1 MRPLTLFCGKIV
13 DSRLMLRLAIVSLW
27 ASATCVISYGQAS
40 QSQSTTPE
48 VVDRVVAVVNNHA
61 ILASDIEDEIR
72 LSVLDPVRGGMGA
85 LTPQR
90 ALEQLIGRTLIQQQI
105 RQEDEQAAAPA
116 PEELEARLKEIR
128 AEIPA
133 CVRENCASDEGWKSF
148 LAAHGLTEGRV
159 ESYLRYRVE
168 ILRFI
173 EERFRQGIRITPQEI
188 EAYYRNTLLPQYSKP
203 DEIPPLDKVS
213 QRIQEIL
220 LQQRVNA
227 LFDDWLNNL
236 RKQGDIEILDQSLES
251 PDAPADRNSSQ
262 NSSQSLAPVSNGKGG
277 R

>member
-1 MRPLTLFCGKIV
+1 MQSLTRLRELTWQARPL
-13 DSRLMLRLAIVSLW
+13 LRLGAIALC
-27 ASATCVISYGQAS
+27 SAAFGAAQP
-40 QSQSTTPE
+40 SQSTAP
-48 VVDRVVAVVNNHA
+48 VVIDRVVAVVNNQA

-72 LSVLDPVRGGMGA
+72 LSVLDPNRGGMGT

-105 RQEDEQAAAPA
+105 RQEDEQAVAPT
-116 PEELEARLKEIR
+116 PGELADRLKEIR
-128 AEIPA
+128 TEIPA
-133 CVRENCASDEGWKSF
+133 CVRANCASDAGWKAF
-148 LAAHGLTEGRV
+148 LAAHDLSEERV
-159 ESYLRYRVE
+159 EAYLRYRVE

-188 EAYYRNTLLPQYSKP
+188 ETYYRNTLLPQYSRP
-203 DEIPPLDKVS
+203 ADIPPLDKVS

-220 LQQRVNA
+220 LQQHVNA

-251 PDAPADRNSSQ
+251 PDVPSNQ
-262 NSSQSLAPVSNGKGG
+262 NSSLPPAPQNDGKGG

>member
-1 MRPLTLFCGKIV
+1 MK
-13 DSRLMLRLAIVSLW
+13 SL
-27 ASATCVISYGQAS
+27 TCVRELSADVVLCSAILCATILPIDAQ
-40 QSQSTTPE
+40 QPQSTSP
-48 VVDRVVAVVNNHA
+48 VVIDRVVAVVNNQA

-72 LSVLDPVRGGMGA
+72 LSVLDPNRGGMGT

-105 RQEDEQAAAPA
+105 RQEDELAVAPT
-116 PEELEARLKEIR
+116 PEELAARLKEIR
-128 AEIPA
+128 TEIPA
-133 CVRENCASDEGWKSF
+133 CVRENCATDEGWKSF
-148 LAAHGLTEGRV
+148 LAAHDLSEERV
-159 ESYLRYRVE
+159 EAYLRYRVE

-188 EAYYRNTLLPQYSKP
+188 ETYYRNTLLPQYSKP
-203 DEIPPLDKVS
+203 ADIPPLDKVS

-220 LQQRVNA
+220 LQQHVNA

-236 RKQGDIEILDQSLES
+236 RKQGEIEILDQSLES
-251 PDAPADRNSSQ
+251 PDAPTSQ
-262 NSSQSLAPVSNGKGG
+262 SSSQSLTPESEGTGG

>member
-1 MRPLTLFCGKIV
+1 MKSLTRLSELTRPAKPSLRVGAVVLCSAAFCAAF
-13 DSRLMLRLAIVSLW
+13 LSLQ
-27 ASATCVISYGQAS
+27 AQQSLSTSPVVI
-40 QSQSTTPE
+40 
-48 VVDRVVAVVNNHA
+48 DRVVAVVNNQA

-72 LSVLDPVRGGMGA
+72 LSVLDPNRGGMGT

-105 RQEDEQAAAPA
+105 RQEDELAVAAT
-116 PEELEARLKEIR
+116 PEELAARLKEIR
-128 AEIPA
+128 TEIPA
-133 CVRENCASDEGWKSF
+133 CVRVNCATDEGWKAF
-148 LAAHGLTEGRV
+148 LAAHDLSEERV
-159 ESYLRYRVE
+159 EAYLRYRVE

-188 EAYYRNTLLPQYSKP
+188 ESYYRNTLLPQYSKP
-203 DEIPPLDKVS
+203 SEIPPLDKVS

-220 LQQRVNA
+220 LQQHVNA
-227 LFDDWLNNL
+227 LFEDWLNNL

-251 PDAPADRNSSQ
+251 PDAPTDQ
-262 NSSQSLAPVSNGKGG
+262 NSSQTSALTSDGRGG